1 MHVLYL
7 REVLPLQLREDH
19 RGHPRSLEHAVLL
32 GLTSFDNCETYI
44 PPYCQEHLEKRI
56 ADCAFKARKY
66 KGLKDE
72 VKASHF
78 SQMAA
83 SYAGTLSPI

>member
-1 MHVLYL
+1 VSKVLSLQL
-7 REVLPLQLREDH
+7 RQDHRDHPRPRKHEVLPPACR
-19 RGHPRSLEHAVLL
+19 
-32 GLTSFDNCETYI
+32 FDNSETYI

-56 ADCAFKARKY
+56 ADCILKARKY

-72 VKASHF
+72 GKASHF

-83 SYAGTLSPI
+83 TYTGILKYT

>member
-1 MHVLYL
+1 VHVLYL
-7 REVLPLQLREDH
+7 REVLPLQLRQDH
-19 RGHPRSLEHAVLL
+19 RRYPRPLEHAVLPPPC
-32 GLTSFDNCETYI
+32 SFDNCETYI

-56 ADCAFKARKY
+56 ADCALKARKY

-78 SQMAA
+78 TQMAA
-83 SYAGTLSPI
+83 SYAGN